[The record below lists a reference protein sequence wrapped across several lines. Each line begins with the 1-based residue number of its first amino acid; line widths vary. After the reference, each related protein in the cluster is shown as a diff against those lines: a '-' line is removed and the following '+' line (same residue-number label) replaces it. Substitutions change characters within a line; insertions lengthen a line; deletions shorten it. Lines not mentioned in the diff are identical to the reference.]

1 MNKLSILILSL
12 LISASLHS
20 AEIKDGKLFVDV
32 EIVPNASSLE
42 LSSEGTITVAEED
55 SPFQLEFSQTSISI
69 QIPDEIEI
77 TPIWLVGIKKCD
89 TQKEAESFIT
99 KIPDCFYKEEKD
111 ISFDGKRLS
120 VETIWAIYLSQEF
133 TSFEEAQ
140 AAAEPDS
147 WIEESYVHSYD
158 DILIYD
164 INNEKD
170 YYLHAPLFIESSQ
183 AIQVQNVPKSN
194 FWNPQYFITREYESD
209 LMVLINPIGKLNL
222 IAHSEFE
229 NYIAGVIPNEIG
241 TDSPMEAM
249 KAQAVAARSEALYK
263 ILNGA
268 HKDDGF
274 DLCASVHCQV
284 FSGITDINAVT
295 ESAAENTR
303 NIVGVYDKKVINAV
317 YSTNCG
323 GKTETSSN
331 AWGGKQVHY
340 LNSIYDGKG
349 STNYDLTQDYYA
361 EKWITTPQPVYC
373 DVSDEKGW
381 IKNTYSWEVRYTP
394 SNFQRMLSERASF
407 GGYIDYKVLERGESG
422 RILKMKLIGTYGEL
436 LLDNELMIRQTL
448 GGLRSSLFYI
458 TRDSEYI
465 RIIGKGSGHGVGM
478 CQVGAITMAKDGL
491 AYDKILKHYFK
502 GIDLKT
508 IEYTN
513 K

>member
-1 MNKLSILILSL
+1 VKKLYILILILHIFTL
-12 LISASLHS
+12 LHG
-20 AEIKDGKLFVDV
+20 AEIKDGKLYVDV

-42 LSSEGTITVAEED
+42 LSSEGMITIAEED
-55 SPFQLEFSQTSISI
+55 SPFQLEFSRTSISI

-77 TPIWLVGIKKCD
+77 TPIWLVGIRKCYS
-89 TQKEAESFIT
+89 QKEAESFIQ
-99 KIPDCFYKEEKD
+99 KVPDCFYKEQED
-111 ISFDGKRLS
+111 ISFAGKKLA
-120 VETIWAIYLSQEF
+120 VGTIWAVYLDKDF

-140 AAAEPDS
+140 AEAEPDS
-147 WIEESYVHSYD
+147 WIEERYVHSYD

-164 INNEKD
+164 IENKKD
-170 YYLHAPLFIESSQ
+170 YYLHAPLFIGSTET
-183 AIQVQNVPKSN
+183 IKIQNVPKSN
-194 FWNPQYFITREYESD
+194 FWNPQLFVTREYESD
-209 LMVLINPIGKLNL
+209 LKVVINPIGKLNL

-263 ILNGA
+263 ILNGT

-295 ESAAENTR
+295 ESAVENTR
-303 NIVGVYDKKVINAV
+303 GIVGTYSGKVINAV

-323 GKTETSSN
+323 GKTETSAN
-331 AWGGKQVHY
+331 AWGGKEVPY
-340 LNSIYDGKG
+340 LTSIYDGKG
-349 STNYDLTQDYYA
+349 STNYDLTQEYYA
-361 EKWITTPQPVYC
+361 KKWIDSPQPVYC

-381 IKNTYSWEVRYTP
+381 IRNTYSWEVRYTP

-436 LLDNELMIRQTL
+436 MLDNELMIRQTL

-478 CQVGAITMAKDGL
+478 CQVGAINMAKEGYE
-491 AYDKILKHYFK
+491 YDKILKHYFK
-502 GIDLKT
+502 GIDLKK
-508 IEYTN
+508 IEYIN
-513 K
+513 N

>member
-1 MNKLSILILSL
+1 MKKLFVLILSFL
-12 LISASLHS
+12 VFAPLYCV
-20 AEIKDGKLFVDV
+20 EINDGKLYVDV

-42 LSSEGTITVAEED
+42 LSSEGTITIAEED
-55 SPFQLEFSQTSISI
+55 SPFQIEFTTTTISI

-77 TPIWLVGIKKCD
+77 TPIWLVGIKKCS
-89 TQKEAESFIT
+89 TQKEADSFIE
-99 KIPDCFYKEEKD
+99 KIPDCFYKEEKEL
-111 ISFDGKRLS
+111 SFDGKTLH
-120 VETIWAIYLSQEF
+120 VKTIWAVYLNKEF
-133 TSFEEAQ
+133 TSFEEAR
-140 AAAEPDS
+140 AEAEPDS
-147 WIEESYVHSYD
+147 WIKESYVHSYD

-170 YYLHAPLFIESSQ
+170 FYLHAPLFIESDQS
-183 AIQVQNVPKSN
+183 IQVQNVPKSN
-194 FWNPQYFITREYESD
+194 FWNPQSFVTREYESD
-209 LMVLINPIGKLNL
+209 LKVVINPIGKLNL
-222 IAHSEFE
+222 IAHPEFE

-263 ILNGA
+263 ILNGT

-284 FSGITDINAVT
+284 FSGVSDINTVT

-323 GKTETSSN
+323 GKTETCAN
-331 AWGGKQVHY
+331 AWGGKEVPY
-340 LNSIYDGKG
+340 LTSVYDGK
-349 STNYDLTQDYYA
+349 SSNNYDLTNNYYA
-361 EKWITTPQPVYC
+361 EKWINTPQPVYC
-373 DVSDEKGW
+373 DVSNETGW

-394 SNFQRMLSERASF
+394 TNFQRMLSERASF
-407 GGYIDYKVLERGESG
+407 GGYIDYEVLERGESG

-478 CQVGAITMAKDGL
+478 CQVGAITMAKDG
-491 AYDKILKHYFK
+491 YDFDKILKHYFK
-502 GIDLKT
+502 GIDLKK
-508 IEYTN
+508 IVYTN